1 MSVSATELGRRLAL
15 RRRRG
20 TAPAASSTATAA
32 GVEPATAPLSFAQ
45 LGIWLF
51 EEIYKGTAVHN
62 IAFLARIQGEIDAD
76 RLRRSVSAVH
86 RRHGALRTVVETGG
100 DAPVQRIEPQ
110 LTPPLEV
117 VDLDPS
123 GGEAELGA
131 RRLAGEAAARPFDLR
146 HGPLVRVALYRAGS
160 DSFLLICAHHIV
172 ADAGSLRVLLEELSA
187 VYSSGGDDRDLPP
200 IEGSYAALAA
210 AERAGERPDSPE
222 DVDYWMECL
231 RDAPVLEL
239 PADRRPA
246 QRT

>member
-20 TAPAASSTATAA
+20 TALAASPTATAA

-51 EEIYKGTAVHN
+51 EEIYKGTPVHN

-131 RRLAGEAAARPFDLR
+131 RRLAGMD
-146 HGPLVRVALYRAGS
+146 H
-160 DSFLLICAHHIV
+160 
-172 ADAGSLRVLLEELSA
+172 
-187 VYSSGGDDRDLPP
+187 SSGSRSIGPDRTH
-200 IEGSYAALAA
+200 S
-210 AERAGERPDSPE
+210 S
-222 DVDYWMECL
+222 
-231 RDAPVLEL
+231 
-239 PADRRPA
+239 
-246 QRT
+246 